1 MLACGRPKNLIPRQ
15 KKLKN
20 MDTTKFYNQLCKI
33 ANVEEI
39 MYLYCSKNK
48 FNKCLLIILIDWEH
62 SSWLSPLELPPSGP
76 NSGST
81 PRGFP
86 LWPLLFPGTT
96 WSALLRLKPGQWLAY
111 CTDEVTHYPATGKYS
126 YQFLFLISFCGGRNQ
141 SNMGQSEKNWFYN
154 NLNQKPKLSS
164 EDNWPLTSTL
174 SGQINSLTLRT
185 VYPHPVCV
193 CIYIILLGNLS
204 PN

>member
-1 MLACGRPKNLIPRQ
+1 
-15 KKLKN
+15 

-33 ANVEEI
+33 SNVEEI

-48 FNKCLLIILIDWEH
+48 FNKCLWIILIDWEH

-126 YQFLFLISFCGGRNQ
+126 YQFLFLISFRGGRNQ

-193 CIYIILLGNLS
+193 CVYIYNFIRKLVSKLR
-204 PN
+204 